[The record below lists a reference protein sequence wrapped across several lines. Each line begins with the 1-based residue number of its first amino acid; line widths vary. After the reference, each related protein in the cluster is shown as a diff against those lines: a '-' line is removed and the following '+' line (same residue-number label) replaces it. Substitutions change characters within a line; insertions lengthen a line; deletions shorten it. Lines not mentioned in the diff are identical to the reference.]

1 MMNKMMQRLIEK
13 YVVGLMKSNPV
24 KTIVSE
30 ITSGQQSPEESL
42 EDLKELLIVIVILS
56 LINFRD
62 IRP

>member
-1 MMNKMMQRLIEK
+1 MSKMMRRLVDK
-13 YVVGLMKSNPV
+13 YVSGLMRSSPV
-24 KTIVSE
+24 KKILSE
-30 ITSGQQSPEESL
+30 IISGKQPPEKSL